1 LCGGRGGFNTATRKS
16 EFERKEEQEIMNREH
31 IITNEEVEHN
41 MGVADSDRRFYN
53 CRSES
58 AAPGTA
64 PGSVLPRTPLG
75 GQGGFLLRI
84 RIRSTR
90 HKKQNFNSFLYSQH
104 NALQLRQRVEAK
116 ELCKQGIRASC

>member
-1 LCGGRGGFNTATRKS
+1 LCGGRGGLEIGRKKS
-16 EFERKEEQEIMNREH
+16 KFERKEEQEIMNKKYK
-31 IITNEEVEHN
+31 ITNKEVEHN

-58 AAPGTA
+58 AAPG
-64 PGSVLPRTPLG
+64 SVLPGTPLG

-84 RIRSTR
+84 GIRSTR

-104 NALQLRQRVEAK
+104 NALQLRQRVET
-116 ELCKQGIRASC
+116 EQLCKQEIRASC